1 MGAEPGHF
9 SGSEAGAVI
18 YKPIPEVCLFHVFYL
33 PIDIFSEPES
43 VIWAESG
50 EEGSY
55 RLECP
60 GSFVGLSPSVL
71 PSPRNP
77 SRLSHL
83 LEASIFSTTWLDSG
97 GHKYALTT
105 FALNM

>member
-60 GSFVGLSPSVL
+60 GSFVVSAHLCSLPPGTPPDSATFWRPLSLAPHGWTLVDTSM
-71 PSPRNP
+71 P
-77 SRLSHL
+77 
-83 LEASIFSTTWLDSG
+83 
-97 GHKYALTT
+97 
-105 FALNM
+105 